1 MDKHIPCPAC
11 GAPVE
16 RHLPYAKLIVCEY
29 CGSSVFLN
37 DGVVENAGQKSVA
50 VELPSL
56 FQIGVPMTWNSQ
68 TLTPRGCVTYDWG
81 KGLWQEWWVQSNT
94 GEDFWVSVDEGDIV
108 IQRPAEIDGV
118 PGFDELEM
126 NFCLYLNENEYKVT
140 ERGEARCV
148 SFKGE
153 LPEILELNEK
163 HKYVHLSYSNKLITV
178 EYADGDTLLFK
189 GEWIDP
195 FDLKPYSA

>member
-1 MDKHIPCPAC
+1 MDKHIPCPSC

-29 CGSSVFLN
+29 CSSSVFLN

-50 VELPSL
+50 VDLPSM
-56 FQIGVPMTWNSQ
+56 FSIGIPLQWNSIS
-68 TLTPRGCVTYDWG
+68 LTPRGCVTYDWG
-81 KGLWQEWWVQSNT
+81 KGLWQEWWVQANT

-108 IQRPAEIDGV
+108 IQRPI
-118 PGFDELEM
+118 ELDDLPDYASAEM
-126 NFCLYLNENEYKVT
+126 NQAISLQGQEYKVT
-140 ERGEARCV
+140 ERGEASCV

-153 LPEILELNEK
+153 LPEQLEHDEIHQYL
-163 HKYVHLSYSNKLITV
+163 HLSYSSKLITV
-178 EYADGDTLLFK
+178 EYADGEVKAFS

-195 FDLKPYSA
+195 FDLKAFA

>member
-1 MDKHIPCPAC
+1 MDKQIPCPSC

-37 DGVVENAGQKSVA
+37 DGVVENAGKKSVA

-56 FQIGVPMTWNSQ
+56 FSVGILMQWRNIS
-68 TLTPRGCVTYDWG
+68 LTPRGCVTYDWG
-81 KGLWQEWWVQSNT
+81 KGLWQEWWVQSDT
-94 GEDFWVSVDEGDIV
+94 GEDFWISVDEGDIV
-108 IQRPAEIDGV
+108 IQRPLALSDV
-118 PGFDELEM
+118 PSFDNSKM
-126 NFCLYLNENEYKVT
+126 NQLVQIEGQEYKVT
-140 ERGEARCV
+140 ERGEARCT

-153 LPEILELNEK
+153 LPEQLEHDEVHQYL
-163 HKYVHLSYSNKLITV
+163 HLSFSNKLITI
-178 EYADGDTLLFK
+178 EYAEGETKAFS

-195 FDLKPYSA
+195 FELKPYSA